1 MKVKFNLKKIIYFVI
16 LVGIL
21 ALLFS
26 IYNAFNSNII

>member
-21 ALLFS
+21 AFLFS
-26 IYNAFNSNII
+26 IYVA